1 MEKISWLD
9 YEEAELHG
17 GWPDQRIGSG
27 WAGSGRVGSRSRRRG
42 QVVWQQAVD
51 QVVWCFV

>member
-17 GWPDQRIGSG
+17 GWPDQRIESG
-27 WAGSGRVGSRSRRRG
+27 WVGSGREVAEEVRWCGSRR
-42 QVVWQQAVD
+42 
-51 QVVWCFV
+51 